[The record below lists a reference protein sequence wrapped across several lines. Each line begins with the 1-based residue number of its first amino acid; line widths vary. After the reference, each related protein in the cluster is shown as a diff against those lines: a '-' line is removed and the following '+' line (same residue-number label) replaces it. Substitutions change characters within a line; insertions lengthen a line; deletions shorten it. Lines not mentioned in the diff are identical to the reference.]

1 MRAATKVW
9 LATAQL
15 QRERGPHADFSKEE
29 IARRVEVA
37 GWTNGPG
44 TETVRV
50 HISSHCVASARP
62 NPARDRMLTRT
73 RWGHYRLYRP
83 GDPTHPGR
91 ATGRVHPAV
100 EDVPPPFLSL
110 LRWYE
115 DEYLPA
121 ITPRPASEPDTADGD
136 AESELPEYL
145 VGVPPGM
152 PRDHPML
159 KLRKL
164 AMESGIWKGIDP
176 DEYVRELREGWD

>member
-110 LRWYE
+110 LTGTKTSTSR
-115 DEYLPA
+115 PSPRGRPRNQKRQTA
-121 ITPRPASEPDTADGD
+121 TPNRSCLNI
-136 AESELPEYL
+136 SS
-145 VGVPPGM
+145 V
-152 PRDHPML
+152 
-159 KLRKL
+159 
-164 AMESGIWKGIDP
+164 S
-176 DEYVRELREGWD
+176 LRECPATTPC